1 MESTTYTVM
10 ELASVLKISR
20 TKAYELVHRK
30 GFPSFYVDGSLRIDT
45 AGLTDWMNQQKNIKE
60 SQLWK
65 N

>member
-30 GFPSFYVDGSLRIDT
+30 GFPSFSVDGSLRIDT